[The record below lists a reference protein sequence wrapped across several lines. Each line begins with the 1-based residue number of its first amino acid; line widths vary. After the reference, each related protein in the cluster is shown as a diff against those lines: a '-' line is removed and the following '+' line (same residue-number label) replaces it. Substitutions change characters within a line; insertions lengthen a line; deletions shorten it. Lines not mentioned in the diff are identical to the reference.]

1 MIGRNFEVFIAFFID
16 QEFHMKPGYLFKALL
31 LVPLFLAMATPH
43 VSLGSEESHQRPSI
57 GLALSGGGARG
68 SAHLGVIRVLEELGI
83 PIDYIAGTSMG
94 SIVGGLYASGMSAD
108 EIEQAL
114 VDIKWEDI
122 FSDLQP
128 REERRFRRKIDDYL
142 YLVRHRI
149 GINDQKGEINLAPAL
164 IQGQKFD
171 LVLCRYL
178 LPVSDVR
185 DFDDLRIP
193 FRAVATDIVSGRAV
207 VMDSGDLPT
216 AIRASMAVPAVFA
229 PVEMDDKLLVDGG
242 IAMNLPISVV
252 RKMGADIVIAVDI
265 STPGLK
271 REEIKSALDMLNQL
285 SALLTRPGTDEQ
297 IATLTSRDVL
307 IVPELGNKV
316 SSSDFVP
323 DKLLEGVA
331 IGEAGARAHLT
342 ELKRFSTTP
351 GRYATYR
358 KNIAPPGREMPTI
371 AYVRVENDSRLSDE
385 VIKRRIT
392 VKPGEQ
398 LDLDRLE
405 EDVGRIYGQDNFE
418 SVRYRVEERNGETGV
433 VISARQKSWG
443 TSALQLGLE
452 LSSTS
457 TGDSFFNIG
466 TAFTM
471 MPLNSLNGEWR
482 TYAQIG
488 EEPLIYTEFYQPLD
502 PQGSWYVNAG
512 AGWISR
518 NVRIYD
524 NYFSSSALADYE
536 VDKTGL
542 RLAGGRNLGNWGR
555 ISLAYQRFMG
565 DATRTAGSFGQKE
578 LDFDTGELELRLAVD
593 TLDNVAFPSRGWR
606 GFAYG
611 RVSRTDLGADSD
623 FEQYGFSAMR
633 AGKSGRHI
641 FSALAY
647 YEGTPNDD
655 APLQN
660 LFTLGGFA
668 RLSGFSE
675 DQFAGQHAGLL
686 RGAYMYD
693 FDTGFVDTYVGAT
706 AELGGVWR
714 NQDDISL
721 DSSIF
726 AGSLFLGVDT
736 VIGPVFLGYGHAEG
750 GNNGIYL
757 FLGKPWFRF

>member
-1 MIGRNFEVFIAFFID
+1 LAEIFRISSPKLLH
-16 QEFHMKPGYLFKALL
+16 QEFFMKPGYLFKALL
-31 LVPLFLAMATPH
+31 LVPVILTMATPH
-43 VSLGSEESHQRPSI
+43 VSYASQESHQRPRI

-68 SAHLGVIRVLEELGI
+68 SAHLGVLRVLEELRI
-83 PIDYIAGTSMG
+83 PVDYIAGTSMG
-94 SIVGGLYASGMSAD
+94 SIVGGLYASGMSVD

-114 VDIKWEDI
+114 VDIQWEDI

-128 REERRFRRKIDDYL
+128 REERRFRRKLDDYL

-171 LVLCRYL
+171 LVLRRYL
-178 LPVSDVR
+178 LPVSAVR
-185 DFDDLRIP
+185 DFDELRIP
-193 FRAVATDIVSGRAV
+193 FRAVATDIVSGRPV

-229 PVEMDDKLLVDGG
+229 PVEMNDKLLVDGG

-252 RKMGADIVIAVDI
+252 RQMGADIVIAVDI

-271 REEIKSALDMLNQL
+271 RDEIKSALDMLNQL
-285 SALLTRPGTDEQ
+285 SALLTRPGTDAE

-307 IVPELGNKV
+307 IVPELGNKI
-316 SSSDFVP
+316 SSADFVP
-323 DKLLEGVA
+323 KKLLEAVA
-331 IGEAGARAHLT
+331 IGEAGARSHLA
-342 ELKRFSTTP
+342 ELRRLSTTP
-351 GRYATYR
+351 YRYTTYQKNAT
-358 KNIAPPGREMPTI
+358 APGRDIPTI
-371 AYVRVENDSRLSDE
+371 SYVRVENDSRLSDE
-385 VIKRRIT
+385 VIRRRIT
-392 VKPGEQ
+392 VKAGEP
-398 LDLDRLE
+398 LDLDKLE
-405 EDVGRIYGQDNFE
+405 KDIGRIYGQDNFE
-418 SVRYRVEERNGETGV
+418 SVRYRVEDRNGETGV
-433 VISARQKSWG
+433 VISARQKTWG
-443 TSALQLGLE
+443 TSSLQLGLE

-471 MPLNSLNGEWR
+471 TPMNSLNGEWR
-482 TYAQIG
+482 TYGQIG
-488 EEPLIYTEFYQPLD
+488 EEPLIYTQFYQPLD
-502 PQGSWYVNAG
+502 PEESWYVNAG

-518 NVRIYD
+518 KVRIYD
-524 NYFSSSALADYE
+524 SYFSNSALADYD
-536 VDKTGL
+536 VDQTGL

-555 ISLAYQRFMG
+555 ISLAYQRFSG
-565 DATRTAGSFGQKE
+565 EATRTAGTLGQSE
-578 LDFDTGELELRLAVD
+578 FDFETGELELRMAVD
-593 TLDNVAFPSRGWR
+593 TLDNVAFPTKGWR

-611 RVSRTDLGADSD
+611 RMSRTGLGADSD

-633 AGKSGRHI
+633 AGSIGRHL
-641 FSALAY
+641 FNALIY
-647 YEGTPNDD
+647 YEGTPSDD

-714 NQDDISL
+714 NRDNISL
-721 DSSIF
+721 ESSIF
-726 AGSLFLGVDT
+726 AGSLFVGVDT
-736 VIGPVFLGYGHAEG
+736 VVGPVFLGYGHAEG

>member
-1 MIGRNFEVFIAFFID
+1 
-16 QEFHMKPGYLFKALL
+16 MKPGYLLKALL
-31 LVPLFLAMATPH
+31 MVPLLLAIATPH
-43 VSLGSEESHQRPSI
+43 ISLASDESQHRPRI

-68 SAHLGVIRVLEELGI
+68 SAHLGILKVLEELRI
-83 PIDYIAGTSMG
+83 PVDYIAGTSMG
-94 SIVGGLYASGMSAD
+94 SIIGGLYASGMSVD

-114 VDIKWEDI
+114 VDIQWEDI

-128 REERRFRRKIDDYL
+128 REERRFRRKLDDYL

-149 GINDQKGEINLAPAL
+149 GVGGQMGGVNLAPAL

-171 LVLCRYL
+171 LVLRRYL
-178 LPVSDVR
+178 LPVSNVQ

-193 FRAVATDIVSGRAV
+193 YRAVATDIVSGQAV
-207 VMDSGDLPT
+207 VLGSGDLPT

-229 PVEMDDKLLVDGG
+229 PVKMDDKLLVDGG
-242 IAMNLPISVV
+242 IAMNLPVSAV
-252 RKMGADIVIAVDI
+252 RNMGADIVIAVDI
-265 STPGLK
+265 STPALK
-271 REEIKSALDMLNQL
+271 RDEINSALDMLNQL
-285 SALLTRPGTDEQ
+285 SALLTRRDTDLQ
-297 IATLTSRDVL
+297 IASLTSRDIL
-307 IVPELGNKV
+307 IVPELGDKV
-316 SSSDFVP
+316 SSADFKP
-323 DKLLEGVA
+323 EKLLEGVA
-331 IGEAGARAHLT
+331 IGEAGARAHVP
-342 ELKRFSTTP
+342 ELRQLSTTP
-351 GRYATYR
+351 YRYTSYQ
-358 KNIAPPGREMPTI
+358 KKTAPPNREIPTI
-371 AYVRVENDSRLSDE
+371 SYVRVENDSRLSDE
-385 VIKRRIT
+385 VIERRIT
-392 VKPGEQ
+392 VEPGEP

-405 EDVGRIYGQDNFE
+405 EDIGRIYGQDNFE
-418 SVRYRVEERNGETGV
+418 SVRYRVEDRNGETGV
-433 VISARQKSWG
+433 VISARQKTWG
-443 TSALQLGLE
+443 TSSLQLGLE

-471 MPLNSLNGEWR
+471 MPMNSLNGEWR

-488 EEPLIYTEFYQPLD
+488 EEPVIFTEFYQPLD
-502 PQGSWYVNAG
+502 PEESWYVNAG

-518 NVRIYD
+518 KIRVFNSY
-524 NYFSSSALADYE
+524 SSNSALADYE
-536 VDKTGL
+536 VDQTGV

-555 ISLAYQRFMG
+555 ISLAYQRYRG
-565 DATRTAGSFGQKE
+565 DATRTAGTIGQSE
-578 LDFDTGELELRLAVD
+578 FDFDIGELELRLAVD
-593 TLDNVAFPSRGWR
+593 TQDNVAFPSRGWR
-606 GFAYG
+606 SFVYG
-611 RVSRTDLGADSD
+611 RVSRTGLGADND

-633 AGKSGRHI
+633 AGSIGRHL
-641 FSALAY
+641 FNALVY

-706 AELGGVWR
+706 AEFGGVWR
-714 NQDDISL
+714 DQDDISL
-721 DSSIF
+721 DSGIF
-726 AGSLFLGVDT
+726 AGSLFLGVDS
-736 VIGPVFLGYGHAEG
+736 VIGPLFLGYGHAEG

>member
-1 MIGRNFEVFIAFFID
+1 MRSL
-16 QEFHMKPGYLFKALL
+16 HLFRALL
-31 LVPLFLAMATPH
+31 MVPLMFAIATPH
-43 VSLGSEESHQRPSI
+43 ISLAADESQHRPRI

-68 SAHLGVIRVLEELGI
+68 SAHLGVLKVLEELRI
-83 PIDYIAGTSMG
+83 PVDYIAGTSMG
-94 SIVGGLYASGMSAD
+94 SIVGGLYASGMSVD

-114 VDIKWEDI
+114 VDIQWEDI

-128 REERRFRRKIDDYL
+128 REDRRFRRKLDDYL

-149 GINDQKGEINLAPAL
+149 GVDTPKGRVNLAPAL

-171 LVLCRYL
+171 LILRRYL
-178 LPVSDVR
+178 LPVSSVR
-185 DFDDLRIP
+185 NFDHLRIP
-193 FRAVATDIVSGRAV
+193 YRAVATDIVSGQAV
-207 VMDSGDLPT
+207 VIGSGDLPT

-229 PVEMDDKLLVDGG
+229 PVEMHNKLLVDGG
-242 IAMNLPISVV
+242 IAMNLPVSVV
-252 RKMGADIVIAVDI
+252 REMGADIVIAVDI
-265 STPGLK
+265 STPSLK
-271 REEIKSALDMLNQL
+271 RDEIRSALDMLNQL
-285 SALLTRPGTDEQ
+285 SALLTRPGTDAQ
-297 IATLTSRDVL
+297 IALLGSRDVL
-307 IVPELGNKV
+307 IVPELGDKV
-316 SSSDFVP
+316 SSADFKP
-323 DKLLEGVA
+323 EKLLEGVA
-331 IGEAGARAHLT
+331 IGEAGARAHIP
-342 ELKRFSTTP
+342 ELRRLSTTP
-351 GRYATYR
+351 YRYTTYQE
-358 KNIAPPGREMPTI
+358 KTAPPDREIPTI
-371 AYVRVENDSRLSDE
+371 SYVRVENDSRLSDE

-392 VKPGEQ
+392 VKAGEP

-405 EDVGRIYGQDNFE
+405 EDIGRIYGQDNFE
-418 SVRYRVEERNGETGV
+418 SVRYRVEDRNGETGV
-433 VISARQKSWG
+433 VISAKQKTWG
-443 TSALQLGLE
+443 TSSLQLGME

-471 MPLNSLNGEWR
+471 MPMNSLNGEWR
-482 TYAQIG
+482 TYGQIG
-488 EEPLIYTEFYQPLD
+488 EEPLIFTEFYQPLD
-502 PQGSWYVNAG
+502 PEESWYINAG

-524 NYFSSSALADYE
+524 SYSSNSALADYD
-536 VDKTGL
+536 VDQTGL

-555 ISLAYQRFMG
+555 ISLAYERYWG
-565 DATRTAGSFGQKE
+565 DAARTAGTIGQSE
-578 LDFDTGELELRLAVD
+578 FDFDTGELELRMAFD

-633 AGKSGRHI
+633 AGSSGRHLYNV
-641 FSALAY
+641 LAY

-655 APLQN
+655 APLQS

-706 AELGGVWR
+706 AEYGGVWR
-714 NQDDISL
+714 DQDDISL
-721 DSSIF
+721 DSGIF
-726 AGSLFLGVDT
+726 AGSLFIGVDT

>member
-1 MIGRNFEVFIAFFID
+1 MR
-16 QEFHMKPGYLFKALL
+16 PGYLFKALL
-31 LVPLFLAMATPH
+31 LVPLFLATATPH
-43 VSLGSEESHQRPSI
+43 ISFASDESYQRPKI

-68 SAHLGVIRVLEELGI
+68 SAHLGILKVLEELNI
-83 PIDYIAGTSMG
+83 PVDYIAGTSMG
-94 SIVGGLYASGMSAD
+94 SIIGGLYASGMSVD

-114 VDIKWEDI
+114 VDIQWEDI

-149 GINDQKGEINLAPAL
+149 GIDDEKGKVNLAPAL

-171 LVLCRYL
+171 LVLRRYL
-178 LPVSDVR
+178 LPVSGVQ

-193 FRAVATDIVSGRAV
+193 FRAVATDIVTGRAAV
-207 VMDSGDLPT
+207 LDSGDLPT

-229 PVEMDDKLLVDGG
+229 PVEMNGKLLVDGG

-252 RKMGADIVIAVDI
+252 REMGADIVIAVDI

-271 REEIKSALDMLNQL
+271 REEIQSALDMLNQL
-285 SALLTRPGTDEQ
+285 SALLTRRDTDIQ
-297 IATLTSRDVL
+297 IASLTSRDVL
-307 IVPELGNKV
+307 IVPALGDKV
-316 SSSDFVP
+316 TSADFKP
-323 DKLLEGVA
+323 KKLLEGVA
-331 IGEAGARAHLT
+331 IGEAGARAHVT
-342 ELKRFSTTP
+342 ELRRLSTAP
-351 GRYATYR
+351 NRYVTYR
-358 KNIAPPGREMPTI
+358 KSITPPRREIPRI
-371 AYVRVENDSRLSDE
+371 AYVRVENESRLSDE
-385 VIKRRIT
+385 VITSRVN
-392 VKPGEQ
+392 VKPGEP
-398 LDLDRLE
+398 LDLDKLE
-405 EDVGRIYGQDNFE
+405 EDIGRIYGKDNFE

-466 TAFTM
+466 TALTILPM
-471 MPLNSLNGEWR
+471 NSLNGEWR
-482 TYAQIG
+482 TFAQIG
-488 EEPLIYTEFYQPLD
+488 EEPLIFTEFYQPLD
-502 PQGSWYVNAG
+502 PEESWYVNVG

-518 NVRIYD
+518 KVRIFD
-524 NYFSSSALADYE
+524 GFDANVALADYE
-536 VDKTGL
+536 VDQTGV

-555 ISLAYQRFMG
+555 ISLAYQRYIG
-565 DATRTAGSFGQKE
+565 EANLTSGTLGLNE
-578 LDFDTGELELRLAVD
+578 LDFDIGELELRLAVD

-611 RVSRTDLGADSD
+611 RMSRTALGADSD

-633 AGKSGRHI
+633 AGSSGRHL
-641 FSALAY
+641 FNVLAY

-675 DQFAGQHAGLL
+675 NQFAGQHAGLL
-686 RGAYMYD
+686 RGGYMYD
-693 FDTGFVDTYVGAT
+693 LDTGFVDTYVGAT

-714 NQDDISL
+714 DQDDISF
-721 DSSIF
+721 DNSVF

-736 VIGPVFLGYGHAEG
+736 VIGPVFLGYGHGEG

>member
-1 MIGRNFEVFIAFFID
+1 
-16 QEFHMKPGYLFKALL
+16 MKPVYLFTALL
-31 LVPLFLAMATPH
+31 MVSISLTMAAPNISLA
-43 VSLGSEESHQRPSI
+43 SEESQQRPRI

-68 SAHLGVIRVLEELGI
+68 SAHLGILKVLEELRI
-83 PIDYIAGTSMG
+83 PVDYIAGTSMG
-94 SIVGGLYASGMSAD
+94 SIVGGLYASGMSVD

-114 VDIKWEDI
+114 VDIQWQDI

-128 REERRFRRKIDDYL
+128 REERRFRRKLDDYL

-149 GINDQKGEINLAPAL
+149 GVDDEKGNVNIAPAL

-171 LVLCRYL
+171 LVLRRYL
-178 LPVSDVR
+178 LPVSNVQ

-193 FRAVATDIVSGRAV
+193 YRAVATDIVSGQAV
-207 VMDSGDLPT
+207 VLGSGDLPT

-229 PVEMDDKLLVDGG
+229 PVKMDDKLLVDGG
-242 IAMNLPISVV
+242 IAMNLPVSVV
-252 RKMGADIVIAVDI
+252 REMGADIVIAVDI
-265 STPGLK
+265 STPALK
-271 REEIKSALDMLNQL
+271 RDEINSALDMLNQL
-285 SALLTRPGTDEQ
+285 SALLTRRDTDLQ
-297 IATLTSRDVL
+297 IASLRSRDIL
-307 IVPELGNKV
+307 IVPELGDKV
-316 SSSDFVP
+316 SSADFKPV
-323 DKLLEGVA
+323 KLLEGVA
-331 IGEAGARAHLT
+331 IGEAGARAHVA
-342 ELKRFSTTP
+342 ELRRLSTAP
-351 GRYATYR
+351 NRYVTYR
-358 KNIAPPGREMPTI
+358 KSITPPRREIPRI
-371 AYVRVENDSRLSDE
+371 AYVRVENESRLSDE
-385 VIKRRIT
+385 VITSRVN
-392 VKPGEQ
+392 VKPGEP
-398 LDLDRLE
+398 LDLDKLE
-405 EDVGRIYGQDNFE
+405 EDIGRIYGQDNFE

-466 TAFTM
+466 TALTILPM
-471 MPLNSLNGEWR
+471 NSLNGEWR
-482 TYAQIG
+482 TFAQIG
-488 EEPLIYTEFYQPLD
+488 EEPLIFTEFYQPLD
-502 PQGSWYVNAG
+502 PQESWYVNAG

-518 NVRIYD
+518 NVRIFDSYSA
-524 NYFSSSALADYE
+524 NSALASYE
-536 VDKTGL
+536 VDQTGL

-555 ISLAYQRFMG
+555 ISLAYQRFSG
-565 DATRTAGSFGQKE
+565 DVSRTSGTIGQSE
-578 LDFDTGELELRLAVD
+578 FNFDTGELELRLAVD
-593 TLDNVAFPSRGWR
+593 TLDNVAFPSQGWR
-606 GFAYG
+606 SFIYG
-611 RVSRTDLGADSD
+611 RVSRTGLGADSD

-633 AGKSGRHI
+633 AGSSGRHL
-641 FSALAY
+641 FNVLAY

-693 FDTGFVDTYVGAT
+693 LDTGFVDTYVGAT
-706 AELGGVWR
+706 AEFGGVWQDR
-714 NQDDISL
+714 DDISYEN
-721 DSSIF
+721 SIF

-736 VIGPVFLGYGHAEG
+736 VIGPVFLGYGHGEG

>member
-1 MIGRNFEVFIAFFID
+1 
-16 QEFHMKPGYLFKALL
+16 MKPGYLFKALL
-31 LVPLFLAMATPH
+31 LVPVILTMATPH
-43 VSLGSEESHQRPSI
+43 LSYASQESHQRPRI

-68 SAHLGVIRVLEELGI
+68 SAHLGVLRVLEELRI
-83 PIDYIAGTSMG
+83 PVDYIAGTSMG
-94 SIVGGLYASGMSAD
+94 SIVGGLYASGMSVD

-114 VDIKWEDI
+114 VDIQWEDI

-128 REERRFRRKIDDYL
+128 REERRFRRKVDDYL

-171 LVLCRYL
+171 LVLRRYL
-178 LPVSDVR
+178 LPVSAVR
-185 DFDDLRIP
+185 DFDELRIP
-193 FRAVATDIVSGRAV
+193 FRAVATDIVSGKPV

-229 PVEMDDKLLVDGG
+229 PVEMNDKLLVDGG

-252 RKMGADIVIAVDI
+252 RQMGADIVIAVDI

-271 REEIKSALDMLNQL
+271 RDEIKSALDMLNQL
-285 SALLTRPGTDEQ
+285 SALLTRPGTDAQ

-307 IVPELGNKV
+307 IVPELGNKI
-316 SSSDFVP
+316 SSADFVP
-323 DKLLEGVA
+323 KKLLEAVA
-331 IGEAGARAHLT
+331 IGEAGARSHLA
-342 ELKRFSTTP
+342 ELRRLSTTP
-351 GRYATYR
+351 YRYTTYQ
-358 KNIAPPGREMPTI
+358 KKTAAPGRNIPTI
-371 AYVRVENDSRLSDE
+371 SYVRVENDSRLSDE

-392 VKPGEQ
+392 VKAGEP
-398 LDLDRLE
+398 LDLDKLE
-405 EDVGRIYGQDNFE
+405 KDIGRIYGQDNFE
-418 SVRYRVEERNGETGV
+418 SVRYRVEDRDGETGV
-433 VISARQKSWG
+433 VISARQKTWG
-443 TSALQLGLE
+443 TSSLQLGLE

-471 MPLNSLNGEWR
+471 TPMNSLNGEWR
-482 TYAQIG
+482 TLGQIG
-488 EEPLIYTEFYQPLD
+488 EEPLIYTHFYQPLD
-502 PQGSWYVNAG
+502 PEESWYVNAG

-518 NVRIYD
+518 KVRIYD
-524 NYFSSSALADYE
+524 DYFSNSALADYD
-536 VDKTGL
+536 VDQTGL

-555 ISLAYQRFMG
+555 ISLAYQRFSG
-565 DATRTAGSFGQKE
+565 EATRTAGTLGQDE
-578 LDFDTGELELRLAVD
+578 LDFETGELELRMSVD
-593 TLDNVAFPSRGWR
+593 TLDNVAFPTKGWR

-611 RVSRTDLGADSD
+611 RMSRTALGADSD

-633 AGKSGRHI
+633 AGSIGRHL
-641 FSALAY
+641 FSALIY
-647 YEGTPNDD
+647 YEGTPSDD

-686 RGAYMYD
+686 RGAYMHD

-714 NQDDISL
+714 NRDNISL

-726 AGSLFLGVDT
+726 AGSLFVGVDT
-736 VIGPVFLGYGHAEG
+736 VVGPVFLGYGHAEG